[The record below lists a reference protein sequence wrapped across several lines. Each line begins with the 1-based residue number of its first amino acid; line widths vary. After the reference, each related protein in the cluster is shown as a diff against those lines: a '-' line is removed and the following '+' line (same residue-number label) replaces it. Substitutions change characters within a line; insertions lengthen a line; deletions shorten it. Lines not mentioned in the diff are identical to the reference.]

1 MILEGR
7 TALVTGSGR
16 SIGKATALAFAKEGA
31 NVVVNAR
38 ASQEEVDAVVRE
50 AREMGVGALGVLAD
64 ISAPQQVDRMAQQ
77 ALDAFG
83 GVDILVNNA
92 AIRPGRPFAELDYD
106 EWRHVLGVD
115 IDGAFLCTKAFLP
128 GMLERRWGRIINVA
142 GMMAYRGNQGYAHI
156 SAAKM
161 GLVGLTRSLAVELSP
176 SNILVNCV
184 SPGAI
189 NTRAPDPDLTP
200 ERQIEA
206 VARRIENIPARRLG
220 TAEEI
225 AGVCVFLAGPAGG
238 YISGQTIHVNCAADR
253 R

>member
-200 ERQIEA
+200 EQQIEA

-238 YISGQTIHVNCAADR
+238 YISGQTIHVNGAADR